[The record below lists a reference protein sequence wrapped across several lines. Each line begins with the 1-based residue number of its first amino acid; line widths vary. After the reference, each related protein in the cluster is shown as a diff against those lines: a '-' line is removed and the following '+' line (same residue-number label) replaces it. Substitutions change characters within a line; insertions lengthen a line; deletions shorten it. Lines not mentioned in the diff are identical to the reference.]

1 MTTRAETAHIDF
13 MDRRRARIIAGWLL
27 ACCAMVFIMI
37 VVGGVTRLTSSGLS
51 MVDWRPLMGWLPPL
65 SEAEWRGIFARYQEY
80 PEYQKLNRGMT
91 LAGFKGIFWWEFSH
105 RVWGRLIGVAFLV
118 PALFFWVRG
127 WIDSWL
133 APRLVVA
140 FILGGLQGVLGW
152 YMVKSGLVDRPD
164 VSHYR
169 LAAHLMLAV
178 AIYGYMFWL
187 ALDLLAPG
195 RARTADLILSGPRRF
210 AWMLAGV
217 VLVTIVSGAF
227 VAGLNAGFAYNTFPL
242 MDGRWVPEE
251 ILDLSPVY
259 LNLLENIATV
269 QFQHRILAI
278 ATLALVVL
286 YWSHARR
293 VAPGRR
299 GRRAL
304 DALLAAVAIQVTLG
318 ISTLVLIVPIPLA
331 ALHQAGAVLL
341 FTAVLWAAHELRGRR
356 A

>member
-1 MTTRAETAHIDF
+1 MTTRAENAHIGF
-13 MDRRRARIIAGWLL
+13 MDRRRARIIAAWLL
-27 ACCAMVFIMI
+27 ACCAMVFVMI
-37 VVGGVTRLTSSGLS
+37 VLGGITRLTHSGLS

-65 SEAEWRGIFARYQEY
+65 TEAEWQGVFERYQQY
-80 PEYQKLNRGMT
+80 PEYQKLNTSMT
-91 LAGFKGIFWWEFSH
+91 LPEFKGIFWWEFSH
-105 RVWGRLIGVAFLV
+105 RVLGRLIGVAFLIPLIV
-118 PALFFWVRG
+118 FWVRG

-169 LAAHLMLAV
+169 LAAHLIFAV

-210 AWMLAGV
+210 AWVLAGF
-217 VLVTIVSGAF
+217 VLVTILAGAF
-227 VAGLNAGFAYNTFPL
+227 VAGLDAGFAYNTFPL
-242 MDGRWVPEE
+242 MDDRWVPEE

-259 LNLLENIATV
+259 LNFLENIATV
-269 QFQHRILAI
+269 QFQHRVLAI
-278 ATLALVVL
+278 ATLVLVVL
-286 YWSHARR
+286 YWLHARR
-293 VAPGRR
+293 LAPGRR
-299 GRRAL
+299 GRGAL
-304 DALLAAVAIQVTLG
+304 DTLLATAAIQVALG
-318 ISTLVLIVPIPLA
+318 ISTLVIIIPVSLA

-356 A
+356 D